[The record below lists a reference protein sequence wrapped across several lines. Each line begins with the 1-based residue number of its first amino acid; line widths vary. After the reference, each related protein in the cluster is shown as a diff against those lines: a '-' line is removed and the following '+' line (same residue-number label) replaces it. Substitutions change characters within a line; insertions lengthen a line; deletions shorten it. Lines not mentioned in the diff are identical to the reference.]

1 MFSDDSG
8 MKIEHNNKI
17 TEKPQII
24 WKLNDT
30 LLNNTQVKE
39 EVPGEV
45 TNYFEL
51 NKRHYIIFP
60 INISEYVFLKNKTSF
75 NEYNHTIS
83 KTIAS

>member
-1 MFSDDSG
+1 MFSNDSG
-8 MKIEHNNKI
+8 MKTESNNKI
-17 TEKPQII
+17 TENKITEKLQII

-51 NKRHYIIFP
+51 NK
-60 INISEYVFLKNKTSF
+60 NITSKF
-75 NEYNHTIS
+75 VECNETRAQRKIYNMKCI
-83 KTIAS
+83 

>member
-51 NKRHYIIFP
+51 NK
-60 INISEYVFLKNKTSF
+60 NITSKFVECSETSTQR
-75 NEYNHTIS
+75 ESYNI
-83 KTIAS
+83 K

>member
-1 MFSDDSG
+1 

-51 NKRHYIIFP
+51 NK
-60 INISEYVFLKNKTSF
+60 NITSKFVECSETSTQR
-75 NEYNHTIS
+75 ESYNI
-83 KTIAS
+83 KCIY

>member
-1 MFSDDSG
+1 MFSNDSG
-8 MKIEHNNKI
+8 MKTESNNKI

-51 NKRHYIIFP
+51 NKI
-60 INISEYVFLKNKTSF
+60 
-75 NEYNHTIS
+75 
-83 KTIAS
+83 

>member
-51 NKRHYIIFP
+51 NK
-60 INISEYVFLKNKTSF
+60 NITSKFVECSETSTQR
-75 NEYNHTIS
+75 ESYNI
-83 KTIAS
+83 KCIY